1 MYRND
6 LKENKNYFE
15 LAGGSSY
22 GGSSYRGYNYKKCMK
37 EIQGK
42 STLVLVSE
50 GSSYRESRASQLTSI
65 NRPKSVADSLETV
78 PNSLDPLSA
87 RTF

>member
-1 MYRND
+1 MHDFFRLVFFRLFALKTSSELSRVKLYRND
-6 LKENKNYFE
+6 LKKNKNYFE

-50 GSSYRESRASQLTSI
+50 GSSYRESRV
-65 NRPKSVADSLETV
+65 N
-78 PNSLDPLSA
+78 
-87 RTF
+87 

>member
-1 MYRND
+1 MHDFFRLVFFRLFAFKTWSELSRVKLYRND

-22 GGSSYRGYNYKKCMK
+22 EESSYRGYNYKKCMK

-50 GSSYRESRASQLTSI
+50 GSSYRESRV
-65 NRPKSVADSLETV
+65 N
-78 PNSLDPLSA
+78 
-87 RTF
+87 